1 MHMIGFHRARV
12 RGTVGLALA
21 GLVLATM
28 AACSKDQPLTKSTA
42 TGTPVKIGVI
52 VSLSGKP
59 LPATA
64 AAEGLKAWATTV
76 NGKGGLQGHPV
87 EIVVRDDGNDPT
99 KSLTAVKELVE
110 KDGVVAISSWT
121 GVETS
126 WADYVEKQHI
136 PVVGGQNYAPVWQ
149 ANPAFF
155 PVQSTL
161 GTAMTSQPLM
171 AKNAGA
177 RSIGSYYTADVANA
191 VEAVK
196 AIDGIASSL
205 GLHATFNAAISSSQP
220 SFIAPCLAAKKAGV
234 DAMMI
239 AGVPVERITPSC
251 AQQGFKPMWILPG
264 EVVTSQV
271 LKTPQLGDVLAP
283 QMAFP
288 FFIQDSATKDYRS
301 AMETNY
307 RGPKDEKFSPLTSSA
322 WMTGLVYRQAFDN
335 LGAKTSVTSAD
346 VLDGLYQV
354 KNFTG
359 GGLLPGLT
367 YTKGQAKRTVDC
379 FWETRVHDGKWVAVN
394 GLKTTCIS

>member
-12 RGTVGLALA
+12 RGSVGLALA

-42 TGTPVKIGVI
+42 TGTPIKIGV
-52 VSLSGKP
+52 VAGLSGNP

-64 AAEGLKAWATTV
+64 AVEGLKAWAVTV

-87 EIVVRDDGNDPT
+87 EIVVRDDGNDPV

-136 PVVGGQNYAPVWQ
+136 PVVGGRNYAPVWQ
-149 ANPAFF
+149 ENPVLF

-177 RSIGSYYTADVANA
+177 RAIGSYYTSDVASA

-196 AIDGIASSL
+196 AKNEIASSL
-205 GLHATFNAAISSSQP
+205 GLNAKFNAAISSSQP
-220 SFIAPCLAAKKAGV
+220 NFIAPCLAAKKAGV

-239 AGVPVERITPSC
+239 SGLPVERITPSC

-264 EVVTSQV
+264 EVVTSEV
-271 LKTPQLGDVLAP
+271 LKTPELGDVLAP

-288 FFIQDSATKDYRS
+288 FFIEDSSTKDYRS
-301 AMETNY
+301 AMETDY
-307 RGPKDEKFSPLTSSA
+307 RGPKDEMFSPLTSSA

-335 LGAKTSVTSAD
+335 IGAKESVTSAD

-359 GGLLPGLT
+359 GGLVAGLT
-367 YTKGQAKRTVDC
+367 YTKGQPKRTVDC
-379 FWETRVHDGKWVAVN
+379 FWETRVRDGKWLAVN